1 MSSYEL
7 DLVSEIDSGELMRTY
22 KRLRQFWSKEFALEL
37 VRIYKSINYLRGDYE
52 SLKKEIQRIET
63 QLSSLETALK

>member
-1 MSSYEL
+1 LSSYEL
-7 DLVSEIDSGELMRTY
+7 DLISEIDSGELMRTY

-52 SLKKEIQRIET
+52 SLRKEIERIET

>member
-7 DLVSEIDSGELMRTY
+7 DLISEIDSGELMRTY

-52 SLKKEIQRIET
+52 SLRKEIERIET

>member
-1 MSSYEL
+1 LSSYEL